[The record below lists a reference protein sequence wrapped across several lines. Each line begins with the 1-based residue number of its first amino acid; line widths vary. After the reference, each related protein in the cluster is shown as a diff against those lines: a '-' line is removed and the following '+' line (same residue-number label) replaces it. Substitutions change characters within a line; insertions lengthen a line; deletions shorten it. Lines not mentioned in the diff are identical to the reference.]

1 MSLTAL
7 SFAAPLLA
15 VVDED
20 DVKPGLVGTLIVVG
34 LAVSLFFLIRS
45 MNKQI
50 GKIQVPTDEE
60 IELEELTRQ
69 QAESGSDPKP

>member
-60 IELEELTRQ
+60 IELEELTRR